1 MFRKVCRIDTEK
13 AVNYNILNLFKEAE
27 AMAKLTIA
35 RETCKGCG
43 LCADVCPRQILA
55 LSKEINTRGY
65 HPIGI
70 TDQEKCIGCAFCARM
85 CPDAVITV
93 EK

>member
-1 MFRKVCRIDTEK
+1 M
-13 AVNYNILNLFKEAE
+13 
-27 AMAKLTIA
+27 MAKLTIA
-35 RETCKGCG
+35 AETCKGCG
-43 LCADVCPRQILA
+43 LGADVCPKKLLA
-55 LSKEINTRGY
+55 LSHDINSKGY
-65 HPIGI
+65 HPIAI

>member
-1 MFRKVCRIDTEK
+1 MLTNKNFKFIMIVS
-13 AVNYNILNLFKEAE
+13 NYVRRRNTL
-27 AMAKLTIA
+27 AKLTID

-43 LCADVCPRQILA
+43 LCADACPKHLLA
-55 LSKEINTRGY
+55 LSKQINAKGY

-70 TDQEKCIGCAFCARM
+70 EEQDKCIGCAFCARM
-85 CPDAVITV
+85 CPDAVIKV